1 MKDKFAE
8 IAAKETYRAK
18 SIKGNVYN
26 WNTTN
31 QFMQQD
37 SRYFTEGVKGAKT
50 KNFVYCILILGSQ
63 FQWRI
68 TVFNIIMMERKS
80 ILTKYLYMII
90 TMFIVI

>member
-8 IAAKETYRAK
+8 IDAKETYRAK

-37 SRYFTEGVKGAKT
+37 SRYFTEDVKGAKT

-63 FQWRI
+63 FQ
-68 TVFNIIMMERKS
+68 
-80 ILTKYLYMII
+80 
-90 TMFIVI
+90 

>member
-37 SRYFTEGVKGAKT
+37 FLYF
-50 KNFVYCILILGSQ
+50 
-63 FQWRI
+63 
-68 TVFNIIMMERKS
+68 
-80 ILTKYLYMII
+80 LYKKRRTLYIA
-90 TMFIVI
+90 F

>member
-8 IAAKETYRAK
+8 IDAKETYRAK

-50 KNFVYCILILGSQ
+50 KNFVYCILILGSRYQ
-63 FQWRI
+63 
-68 TVFNIIMMERKS
+68 
-80 ILTKYLYMII
+80 
-90 TMFIVI
+90 

>member
-1 MKDKFAE
+1 MTEMLAYTTFRD
-8 IAAKETYRAK
+8 TTK

-63 FQWRI
+63 YQ
-68 TVFNIIMMERKS
+68 
-80 ILTKYLYMII
+80 
-90 TMFIVI
+90 

>member
-1 MKDKFAE
+1 MQIELRAIPENPSLVAAKLLMKDKFAE

-50 KNFVYCILILGSQ
+50 KNFVYCILILDYHYSV
-63 FQWRI
+63 
-68 TVFNIIMMERKS
+68 TNHS
-80 ILTKYLYMII
+80 CHPHN
-90 TMFIVI
+90 

>member
-8 IAAKETYRAK
+8 IDAKETYRAK

-50 KNFVYCILILGSQ
+50 KNLVY
-63 FQWRI
+63 
-68 TVFNIIMMERKS
+68 
-80 ILTKYLYMII
+80 
-90 TMFIVI
+90 